1 MTDDTTETGVH
12 RILIVDFDEDRSAA
26 MAANLSQLDPR
37 LAVEWLPTARQTLW
51 RLEREPQPTAV
62 VIGLELP
69 DVGGFELAE
78 QIKLAP
84 NLPKTATIVL
94 ATDERDDGPQDGCDA
109 YFVEADEEA
118 RANVTALAVRLL
130 AA

>member
-1 MTDDTTETGVH
+1 MTKAERATGVH
-12 RILIVDFDEDRSAA
+12 RIVIVDFDEDRSAA

-37 LAVEWLPTARQTLW
+37 FAVEWFPTGRQTLW
-51 RLEREPQPTAV
+51 RLEREPHPTAV

-69 DVGGFELAE
+69 DVAGFELAE
-78 QIKLAP
+78 RIKLAP
-84 NLPKTATIVL
+84 DLPDTATIVL
-94 ATDERDDGPQDGCDA
+94 ATSERHDGPQEGCDA

-118 RANVTALAVRLL
+118 RASVTAFAVRLL